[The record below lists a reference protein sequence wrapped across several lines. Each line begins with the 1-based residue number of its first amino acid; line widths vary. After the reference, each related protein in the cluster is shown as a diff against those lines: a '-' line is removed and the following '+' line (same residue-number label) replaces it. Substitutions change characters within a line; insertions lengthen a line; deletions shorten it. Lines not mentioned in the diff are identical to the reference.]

1 MKIAIVGAGIAGLT
15 AAWELVQKG
24 HTVTLYEAAS
34 YAGGLAAGFRDSHW
48 DWHLERYYH
57 HLFET
62 DTAIKQ
68 LVEQIGARDKLFFTS
83 PTTAHYWNGG
93 LYGIDSPT
101 RILQFPGIPFID
113 RLRFG
118 LAVGYL
124 KYLTNDWRSLER
136 TTAVAWAQRWIG
148 TPAYTTILQPLLEGK
163 FGPYTSEV
171 NMAWLWARFK
181 ARSFKLGYFKGGFQA
196 FIDALVQTLQQRG
209 VELRLSSP
217 VRGMARAIYP
227 DAGNQPT
234 WMIQSAHGCAY
245 YDAVIVTSSPHLLA
259 KLAPQLPDAYT
270 ARLRQLKSLGA
281 VVLVL
286 ALKRPLTNN
295 LYWIQGMRKE
305 EFPFLALVEHT
316 NFMPPEHYGGDH
328 LVYCGDYLPPDH
340 AYFQYSLDQLL
351 AVFLPHLTT
360 FNPDFTPAWVRTAWL
375 NRAPYAQPVV
385 GLNHSQ
391 AIPPLATPL
400 PGLFW
405 ASMSQVYPWDRGTN
419 FAVELGQQVAA
430 EAHRYALAG

>member
-1 MKIAIVGAGIAGLT
+1 
-15 AAWELVQKG
+15 
-24 HTVTLYEAAS
+24 
-34 YAGGLAAGFRDSHW
+34 
-48 DWHLERYYH
+48 
-57 HLFET
+57 
-62 DTAIKQ
+62 
-68 LVEQIGARDKLFFTS
+68 
-83 PTTAHYWNGG
+83 
-93 LYGIDSPT
+93 
-101 RILQFPGIPFID
+101 
-113 RLRFG
+113 
-118 LAVGYL
+118 
-124 KYLTNDWRSLER
+124 
-136 TTAVAWAQRWIG
+136 
-148 TPAYTTILQPLLEGK
+148 
-163 FGPYTSEV
+163 
-171 NMAWLWARFK
+171 MAWLWARFK

-340 AYFQYSLDQLL
+340 AYFQYSLEQLL
-351 AVFLPHLTT
+351 DVFLPHLTT